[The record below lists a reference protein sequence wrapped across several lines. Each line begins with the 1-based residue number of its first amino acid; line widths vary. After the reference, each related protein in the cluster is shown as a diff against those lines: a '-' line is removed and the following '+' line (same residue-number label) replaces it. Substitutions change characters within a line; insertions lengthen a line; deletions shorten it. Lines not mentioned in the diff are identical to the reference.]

1 MTTQTLTAPT
11 GTPRT
16 NQPTVTCK
24 PWCIDGDGHPDVT
37 DPGDQTCWSL
47 EARTPAILEGQF
59 VTVYNMANATP
70 TEAAY
75 PPLVFLGEN
84 HRDGI
89 DLTPSQARAVAASLI
104 AAADQA
110 DGPQFAA
117 STKPAASVNLN
128 PVKERTARAR
138 PLYPEPKPFT
148 GQQFDVE
155 TDPAHPA
162 PGGNIRVRHV
172 ASRDIIELEH
182 DAARETDYVP
192 VNAVAWAGCY
202 AAVEVGPWSMISST
216 AREFACSILE
226 AALVADTHTELLTRK
241 QVS

>member
-11 GTPRT
+11 LAVQPV
-16 NQPTVTCK
+16 QPTVTCAQ
-24 PWCIDGDGHPDVT
+24 WCIDSDGHPNVT

-47 EARTPAILEGQF
+47 ETRTPALLDGEY
-59 VTVYNMANATP
+59 VTVYNMANSTP
-70 TEAAY
+70 TDAAY
-75 PPLVFLGEN
+75 APLVFLGQN
-84 HRDGI
+84 DRDGV
-89 DLTPSQARAVAASLI
+89 DLTPAQARAVAASLMS
-104 AAADQA
+104 AADQA
-110 DGPQFAA
+110 DGNQRNA
-117 STKPAASVNLN
+117 STNLN
-128 PVKERTARAR
+128 PVKACTEPTVL

-148 GQQFDVE
+148 GQQFDIE

-172 ASRDIIELEH
+172 ATRDIVELEH

-192 VNAVAWAGCY
+192 VNAVAWEGCY

-226 AALVADTHTELLTRK
+226 AALVADTHTEHLVQK

>member
-11 GTPRT
+11 VTPRGI
-16 NQPTVTCK
+16 QPIVTCA
-24 PWCIDGDGHPDVT
+24 PWCIDADGHPGVT
-37 DPGDQTCWSL
+37 DPGDQTCWSP
-47 EARTPAILEGQF
+47 EARTPALLDGEY

-70 TEAAY
+70 TDAAY
-75 PPLVFLGEN
+75 APLVFLGQN
-84 HRDGI
+84 DRDGI
-89 DLTPSQARAVAASLI
+89 DLTPVQARAVAATLI

-110 DGPQFAA
+110 DGTQPAA
-117 STKPAASVNLN
+117 NTKPAASTNLN
-128 PVKERTARAR
+128 PAKLRTARPR

-182 DAARETDYVP
+182 DAARESDYVP
-192 VNAVAWAGCY
+192 VNAVAWEGCY

-226 AALVADTHTELLTRK
+226 AALVADTHTEHLIQKR
-241 QVS
+241 VS